1 MSLDRQVTCGIEF
14 PVYISVEKV
23 LGFPAGHKQFSGVVF
38 VTSKMWQ
45 NCVIETGQNGFCQ
58 PIASPQLLATIVI
71 NRTRCHFISAPV
83 SYLVEPGPPLKTS
96 RTDNE

>member
-14 PVYISVEKV
+14 PVYISVEKI

-45 NCVIETGQNGFCQ
+45 NCVIESGQWFSSANRF
-58 PIASPQLLATIVI
+58 ASTVRHHCYKPREVQFYF
-71 NRTRCHFISAPV
+71 RTRQLFSRARA
-83 SYLVEPGPPLKTS
+83 SLKYKPN
-96 RTDNE
+96 RQ